1 MAVEVVSP
9 DARKKVDELFLYWL
23 SEPSTQELLRQEL
36 ARVCG
41 LQQQKM
47 ELLSPTYNHR
57 PRLSTSNVRAVT
69 PPPSPSTS
77 PSRSPKSPQTT
88 KSKHVE
94 TVVTPTAQ
102 EKNILIGNGVEETDG
117 GKDLLVQPI
126 SKTEGISTAVLQ
138 STTNHFLKSPSINMT
153 SPPHL
158 MIKSEP
164 VPIPQ
169 FYFPR
174 GKPKNGRDEKLMIKV
189 ERIFQ
194 RYHHHEIAKR
204 DFHHVL
210 KVCFEVYQ

>member
-102 EKNILIGNGVEETDG
+102 EKNILIGNGIEEIDG

-153 SPPHL
+153 SPPHP
-158 MIKSEP
+158 MIKPEP
-164 VPIPQ
+164 APIPQ

-174 GKPKNGRDEKLMIKV
+174 GKPKNGIDEKLMIKV